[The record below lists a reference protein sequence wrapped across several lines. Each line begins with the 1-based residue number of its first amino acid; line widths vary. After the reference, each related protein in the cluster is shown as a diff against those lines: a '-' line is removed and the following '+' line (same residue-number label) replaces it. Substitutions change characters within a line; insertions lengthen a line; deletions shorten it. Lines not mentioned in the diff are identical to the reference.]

1 MLKNQGVSQSLVSVW
16 EKSGYFV
23 TPGKA
28 SKEQTTKGKLTQ
40 GCETTS
46 KFNHQQSKVGARGGR
61 ESRRVVRP
69 ILSSTSPNGHILR
82 YGVNT
87 MRARYWILY
96 F

>member
-1 MLKNQGVSQSLVSVW
+1 MVSVW

-28 SKEQTTKGKLTQ
+28 SKEHTTKGKLTL

-69 ILSSTSPNGHILR
+69 ILSSMTFFEKKILQKPKI
-82 YGVNT
+82 VK
-87 MRARYWILY
+87 
-96 F
+96 